1 MHPRRGRGNPQ
12 ACCWVPWVPGVWA
25 ARPGPLNSRVRA
37 TLPGCQAQG
46 ITHRPSCPSGPA
58 LAEHWTQACWRG
70 ALSGT
75 QGIRVMEE
83 EVIKGRGREWPLVK
97 THFVSGMPLK
107 LYNLRF
113 TTTLWH
119 ITILIYSQNRGS
131 ARLSDRVRL
140 HGEEGREGGLC
151 ESDSM

>member
-1 MHPRRGRGNPQ
+1 
-12 ACCWVPWVPGVWA
+12 
-25 ARPGPLNSRVRA
+25 
-37 TLPGCQAQG
+37 
-46 ITHRPSCPSGPA
+46 
-58 LAEHWTQACWRG
+58 
-70 ALSGT
+70 
-75 QGIRVMEE
+75 MEE
-83 EVIKGRGREWPLVK
+83 EGIKGRGREWPLVK

-140 HGEEGREGGLC
+140 HREEGREGGLC